1 MSHVTWPPTN
11 CSVSTADSTFSN
23 SSGHKWPRDG
33 ATENLALRHGDVSI
47 NTTVKCLC
55 SKDELV
61 KWAKGGS
68 DLPQVAE
75 EMSSRFYRWS
85 CILPSRKLSIHKSIE
100 TNWSWVT
107 IDDYLHGPVR
117 PVNCK
122 RSHMTIQNCSGQ
134 SLVPTSKWYDTAET
148 VSTMIRQRSKRTFL
162 QTFTI
167 SILDLDF
174 SLVGPRPLYSILGN
188 EESRIFGSC

>member
-100 TNWSWVT
+100 TKWSLTT
-107 IDDYLHGPVR
+107 IDDYLQGPTWPFKTVWVNHWFQFQMVRHGPWV
-117 PVNCK
+117 
-122 RSHMTIQNCSGQ
+122 
-134 SLVPTSKWYDTAET
+134 
-148 VSTMIRQRSKRTFL
+148 VSTMIRQTFEMNIL
-162 QTFTI
+162 SNLHI
-167 SILDLDF
+167 SILVLDF
-174 SLVGPRPLYSILGN
+174 SL
-188 EESRIFGSC
+188 